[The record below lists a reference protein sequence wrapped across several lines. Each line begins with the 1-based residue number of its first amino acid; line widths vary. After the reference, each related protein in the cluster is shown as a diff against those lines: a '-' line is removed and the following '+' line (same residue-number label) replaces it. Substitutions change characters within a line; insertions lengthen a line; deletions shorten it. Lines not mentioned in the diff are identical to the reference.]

1 MLNLADVFEALLGYR
16 PEGVNLVIT
25 EASIDSRQ
33 CIAGSLFVAIPGER
47 VDGHNY
53 VGDAFHKGACIALVE
68 KDLSNLFPTLK
79 LDKVEK
85 LSQANHSEYS
95 LLYPGR
101 KYCLSSAKDCQLLAH
116 KA

>member
-1 MLNLADVFEALLGYR
+1 MLNLADVLEALLGYR

-33 CIAGSLFVAIPGER
+33 CISGSLFVAISGER

-68 KDLSNLFPTLK
+68 KGS
-79 LDKVEK
+79 DKFVFHA
-85 LSQANHSEYS
+85 QT
-95 LLYPGR
+95 
-101 KYCLSSAKDCQLLAH
+101 
-116 KA
+116 